1 MERNLGDINEKLDM
15 LLSRGN
21 ARCTCATAGNSSV
34 PDEDRRID
42 SLDRKINM
50 IAEAVGVRVRAK
62 EEEDAE
68 DRKRLK
74 ERLKEA
80 MAMEKT
86 HRLRGVDQDEK
97 EGWVEYIFGI
107 TQANGRVGK
116 MGSRC
121 TLIARRH
128 SRRSQADGRALRVAQ
143 AHPPAVALHARSVRT
158 RRRAAPGIM
167 RT

>member
-15 LLSRGN
+15 LLSRGS
-21 ARCTCATAGNSSV
+21 AKCTCGAAGDASV
-34 PDEDRRID
+34 PEEDPRIE

-80 MAMEKT
+80 IAMEKT
-86 HRLRGVDQDEK
+86 ERLRGVDQEEK
-97 EGWVEYIFGI
+97 EGWAEYVFGI

-121 TLIARRH
+121 TPLARRH
-128 SRRSQADGRALRVAQ
+128 GGRSQADGRAARVAQ
-143 AHPPAVALHARSVRT
+143 AHPPAVALHARSEHT
-158 RRRAAPGIM
+158 PGIM